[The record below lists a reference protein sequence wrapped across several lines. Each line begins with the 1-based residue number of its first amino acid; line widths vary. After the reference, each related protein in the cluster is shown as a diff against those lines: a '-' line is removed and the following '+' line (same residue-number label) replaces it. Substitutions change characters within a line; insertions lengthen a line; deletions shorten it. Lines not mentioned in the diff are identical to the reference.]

1 MRYLFILVSALLF
14 SAMAQDTTIIAQ
26 AQPLGIAKIIKIY
39 DGDTFYADLYNLPDI
54 FAKNMGIRLI
64 GIDTPEMTGGDS
76 CSKAQAKAAKLFLDQ
91 TLRSACKIELRNVT
105 RDKYF
110 RIDAIVY
117 ADSVNVNALM
127 VEKGHAKAY
136 TGEGSRPIH
145 TCVK

>member
-1 MRYLFILVSALLF
+1 MRGLLILTSALLF
-14 SAMAQDTTIIAQ
+14 SAMAQDTTIAQ
-26 AQPLGIAKIIKIY
+26 TQPLGIAKIVKVY

-91 TLRSACKIELRNVT
+91 TLRSACKVELRNIS

-110 RIDAIVY
+110 RVDAIVY

-127 VEKGHAKAY
+127 VEKGHAKVY
-136 TGEGSRPIH
+136 TGEGPRPTF

>member
-1 MRYLFILVSALLF
+1 MQFLVLICVFAF
-14 SAMAQDTTIIAQ
+14 AAMAQDTTIVQ
-26 AQPLGIAKIIKIY
+26 AQPLGIAKVLKVY

-76 CSKAQAKAAKLFLDQ
+76 CSKAKAKAAKLFLDQ
-91 TLRSACKIELRNVT
+91 TLKSACKIELRNIS

-117 ADSVNVNALM
+117 ADSVNVNTLM
-127 VEKGHAKAY
+127 VEKGYAKAY
-136 TGEGSRPIH
+136 TGEGPKP
-145 TCVK
+145 TFPCTK